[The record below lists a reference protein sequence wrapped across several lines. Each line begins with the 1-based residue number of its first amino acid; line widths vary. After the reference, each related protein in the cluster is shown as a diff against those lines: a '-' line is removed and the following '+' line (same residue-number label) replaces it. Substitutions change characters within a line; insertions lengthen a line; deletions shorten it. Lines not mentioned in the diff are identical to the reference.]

1 MRLSDIVRLR
11 LRSVLQRRQLD
22 IELDEELRYH
32 IERQIEEDIAR
43 GMNPAEARRAA
54 LVSASGL
61 TQRKEECRDMRGWN
75 LFDNLAQDLRFAMRQ
90 LRKNAGFT
98 ATAIVMLGLGLC
110 ASVSI
115 FAFVDAALVKPL
127 PYRRPGRLV
136 GVYGSIPLCPQCD
149 LSWQDYLDWKKLNQV
164 FSSRTLTTR
173 KGSCCA
179 LATAS
184 SWSEVRTLP
193 PGSSERWASL
203 RFSAATSPMVK
214 THPADRATRC

>member
-1 MRLSDIVRLR
+1 MRLPDMLR
-11 LRSVLQRRQLD
+11 LRFRSLLRRRQLD

-54 LVSASGL
+54 LLSASGL

-75 LFDNLAQDLRFAMRQ
+75 VFDNLAQDLRFATRQ

-98 ATAIVMLGLGLC
+98 TTAMLMLGMGLC

-127 PYRRPGRLV
+127 PYREPARLV
-136 GVYGSIPLCPQCD
+136 GVYGSIPLCPQCN
-149 LSWQDYLDWKKLNQV
+149 LSYQDYLDWKKLNQV
-164 FSSRTLTTR
+164 FSSLDAYNAQGFMLRSNDGFELVRGAYVTAGFFRTLGVAPIFGRDFTDGEDT
-173 KGSCCA
+173 
-179 LATAS
+179 
-184 SWSEVRTLP
+184 
-193 PGSSERWASL
+193 PGG
-203 RFSAATSPMVK
+203 
-214 THPADRATRC
+214 